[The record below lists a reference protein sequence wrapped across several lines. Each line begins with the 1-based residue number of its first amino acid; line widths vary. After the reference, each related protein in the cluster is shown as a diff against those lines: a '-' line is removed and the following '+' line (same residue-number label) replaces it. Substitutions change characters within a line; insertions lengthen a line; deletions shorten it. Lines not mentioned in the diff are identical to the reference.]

1 MVMKQKKKY
10 TALDGLY
17 YMTKVGLTLLVGKG
31 TELDSLWVAGIVMTM
46 AQKHLGATLLTSMLL
61 GSIGAFMVGIEGTL
75 LIYFL
80 LKLLDKHYESKVKHN

>member
-31 TELDSLWVAGIVMTM
+31 IELDSLWVAGIVMTM

-61 GSIGAFMVGIEGTL
+61 GSIEAFMVGMRVHFSFIFCL
-75 LIYFL
+75 NY
-80 LKLLDKHYESKVKHN
+80 

>member
-1 MVMKQKKKY
+1 MVMKQKKEY

-61 GSIGAFMVGIEGTL
+61 GSIEAFMVGMRVHFSFIFCL
-75 LIYFL
+75 NY
-80 LKLLDKHYESKVKHN
+80 